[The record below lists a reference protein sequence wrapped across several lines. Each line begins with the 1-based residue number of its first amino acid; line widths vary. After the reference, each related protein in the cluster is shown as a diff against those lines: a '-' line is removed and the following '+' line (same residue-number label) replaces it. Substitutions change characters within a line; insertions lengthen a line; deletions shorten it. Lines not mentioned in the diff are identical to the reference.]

1 VKGESTEHAL
11 QPGERMGSLR
21 VLQHVHDGCY
31 GALYRAEDSKS
42 RQSVALRILP
52 TAGGHAALQNLQSLA
67 AHVQAMQKLALP
79 LVPLPLQ
86 SGTTVAGQAYLTT
99 EWIEGQPLALYLPKL
114 GPGELLAILQG
125 LAGCLD
131 AAHRHGVYHLLLRP
145 SQVLLRAMPD
155 GTLQPALLGLGWYQL
170 LADHGQALAPAA
182 RAALAPEQRPGGG
195 IPALPA
201 AADVYGFASLIR
213 ARLELPMAGATAAP
227 WGRGQQR
234 NQALAQALGG
244 LLQAMQGADPA
255 TRPTMSE
262 VNTRL
267 YALLTSGDFSGQ
279 RSARDN
285 LTLVPATLSGI
296 KDARAVGST
305 QGRDSANAG
314 DPLIGQ
320 CFGSF
325 RLLRLLGKGAMGAVY
340 EARHVVIGTRAA
352 VKVLRRQLTAGM
364 GGNEYVK
371 RFLDEARAVNII
383 EHPGVVSIFEFGQR
397 VEDDLLYIVMEYLP
411 GDTLE
416 SLLARRQHPLSLR
429 EALPIA
435 MQAAQAL
442 AAAHECGI
450 VHRDIKPSNL
460 MLLAE
465 PLAPDTL
472 RVKIVDFGIAKL
484 GQDSTRPGDS
494 EREDQTEAGAVM
506 GTCAYMAPEQYG
518 DASRVSGKADTFA
531 LGVLIYEMLTL
542 RSPFGEANSFS
553 VVGKKAQAL
562 PTDGRS
568 AQSSPRL
575 AQLLAQM
582 MEGESQLRPDMPQV
596 IAVLRAEILQIQ
608 RPQRRRNPLL
618 LPAGLLSL
626 LVIAGLVYVASQPKR
641 PDERR
646 RAAVREQARRL
657 LEGVLIAPRTDPVL
671 RAEAARAL
679 GRSRDPR
686 YFDLLMRQL
695 SDSSE
700 VVQQGTLLALSE
712 LGDPR
717 AVMPL
722 RERLRAGQQNGR
734 VADHE
739 WWALLCVLSLQRG
752 QVEPLHSTERE
763 LIDIFQKSPQLMA
776 DTPPAWG
783 RRLALQTVLY
793 LRTAPEQRRPL
804 RPSLLGLLTARQISP
819 PERLRALHSL
829 AEGQDDDWPE
839 LREPLEQIAR
849 LRDTPEHALQAMA
862 QLRRAQAL
870 RPEQEKW
877 AESFVQQHVEYRGVV
892 ARQNVALAGIT
903 TDCELL
909 RGMVADRERSELE
922 RKQAADNVAFCPFE
936 HLEPISDLLAEK
948 SPASLMVRVTL
959 AGSLLRALGRP
970 AEQIA
975 EQSSSLDAAIAGLW
989 GTDRIGA
996 IELAAQGPG
1005 EDGKRW
1011 LLAGL
1016 RDQDPR
1022 VRDASSRLLSAQSW
1036 VPRLRW
1042 MRDAL
1047 LDANTDAQIAGM
1059 KAVVYLLDALQQQ
1072 GQSAPESEA
1081 AALRE
1086 RVLSLLSQSHDEVA
1100 QGVARTLLYWLGDGR
1115 QKRALEQ
1122 TLTSGTSVAKRVL
1135 IELLSP
1141 RDSLLLRAL
1150 QDADPRVRFFA
1161 ARRLTDGGRK
1171 EGIAVLREMLTRE
1184 GEESLIAYWLLR
1196 RLGQD
1201 EAPPRHLI
1209 DMLGRSYPAYV
1220 RVQVVQILGALPGT
1234 PPIHELER
1242 AGRDLSGVVRRQ
1254 VARVAAELWSR
1265 TRAPR
1270 LLDLLDRLQSDE
1282 DGSVRMYAQRL
1293 RAGLNASVAA
1303 KRAEVGQSPSPG
1315 SAAGHVQTGGPIAPP
1330 KPSTE
1335 PPSSPRADLGTRQ
1348 DPPSSAQD
1356 APRPQPAVGTAGTRP
1371 TRTPSELERVEEAQ
1385 RLAAVSAT
1393 RSEGIQR
1400 LRQIADLRRCQGSA
1414 AMRACSLLGELL
1426 LADDAMA
1433 DRALGLNYLKRRWS
1447 AAASLQNSSA
1457 GLSRADAWRRFGSKL
1472 SWLTIR
1478 RPRADRSCQTV
1489 HDELHLPQ
1497 PEMSVLQLSP
1507 ERFQL
1512 RAGEHFIRD
1521 CCQASE
1527 QHMVSC
1533 RHFASL
1539 LSAGVG
1545 VVRK

>member
-1 VKGESTEHAL
+1 MTGESTDRAL

-31 GALYRAEDSKS
+31 GVLYRAEDSES

-67 AHVQAMQKLALP
+67 AHVQALQKLALP

-86 SGTTVAGQAYLTT
+86 SGTTRAGHAYLTT
-99 EWIEGQPLALYLPKL
+99 EWIEGQPLAFHLPRL

-131 AAHRHGVYHLLLRP
+131 AAHRHGVHHLLLRP

-155 GTLQPALLGLGWYQL
+155 GTLRPALLGLGWYQL
-170 LADHGQALAPAA
+170 LGDRRPALAAAA
-182 RAALAPEQRPGGG
+182 RAALAPEQQSGGG

-213 ARLELPMAGATAAP
+213 AWLERPMAGGTAAP
-227 WGRGQQR
+227 WGRGPQR

-244 LLQAMQGADPA
+244 LVHAMQGADPA

-296 KDARAVGST
+296 KDARAAGSP
-305 QGRDSANAG
+305 QGRESANAG
-314 DPLIGQ
+314 DPLVGQ

-364 GGNEYVK
+364 GGHEYVK

-484 GQDSTRPGDS
+484 GPESTREGDP

-506 GTCAYMAPEQYG
+506 GTYAYMAPEQYG

-562 PTDGRS
+562 PTHGRS

-582 MEGESQLRPDMPQV
+582 MEGEAPLRPDMPQV
-596 IAVLRAEILQIQ
+596 IAVLREELLQIQ
-608 RPQRRRNPLL
+608 RPQRRRDPLL
-618 LPAGLLSL
+618 LLAGLLSL
-626 LVIAGLVYVASQPKR
+626 LVIGGLVIGGLVYVASQPKR

-657 LEGVLIAPRTDPVL
+657 LEGILIAPRTDPAL

-695 SDSSE
+695 SDGSE

-712 LGDPR
+712 LGDSR
-717 AVMPL
+717 AVTPL
-722 RERLRAGQQNGR
+722 RERLRAGQRSGR

-752 QVEPLHSTERE
+752 QAEPLNSTERE
-763 LIDIFQKSPQLMA
+763 LIDIFQKSPQLLA
-776 DTPPAWG
+776 DTQPAWG
-783 RRLALQTVLY
+783 RRLALQTALY

-804 RPSLLGLLTARQISP
+804 RPSLLGLLAARQISP

-829 AEGQDDDWPE
+829 AEGLDDDWPE

-849 LRDTPEHALQAMA
+849 LRDAPEHALQAMA

-870 RPEQEKW
+870 RPEQEAW

-892 ARQNVALAGIT
+892 ARQNVALAGLT

-909 RGMVADRERSELE
+909 RGVVADRERSELE
-922 RKQAADNVAFCPFE
+922 RKQAADSVAFCPFE
-936 HLEPISDLLAEK
+936 HLEPLSDLLAEK
-948 SPASLMVRVTL
+948 SPASPTVRVTL

-975 EQSSSLDAAIAGLW
+975 EQSSSLDAAVAGLW

-1022 VRDASSRLLSAQSW
+1022 VRDASSRLLSAQSLL
-1036 VPRLRW
+1036 PRLRW

-1047 LDANTDAQIAGM
+1047 LDANTDAQVAGM

-1072 GQSAPESEA
+1072 GQSAPEQEA

-1086 RVLSLLSQSHDEVA
+1086 RVLSLLSQSRDEVA
-1100 QGVARTLLYWLGDGR
+1100 QGVARTLLYWLGDSR

-1161 ARRLTDGGRK
+1161 ARRLSDGGRK
-1171 EGIAVLREMLTRE
+1171 EGIAVLREMLARE

-1220 RVQVVQILGALPGT
+1220 RVHVVQILGALPGA
-1234 PPIHELER
+1234 PAIHELER

-1282 DGSVRMYAQRL
+1282 DVSVRMYAQRL
-1293 RAGLNASVAA
+1293 RAGLHASVAT
-1303 KRAEVGQSPSPG
+1303 KRAEVGQ
-1315 SAAGHVQTGGPIAPP
+1315 PP
-1330 KPSTE
+1330 ATE
-1335 PPSSPRADLGTRQ
+1335 PPSSPRADLGARQ
-1348 DPPSSAQD
+1348 DPPSAAQD
-1356 APRPQPAVGTAGTRP
+1356 PPRPQPAVGTSGTRP

-1447 AAASLQNSSA
+1447 AAASLQNSSG
-1457 GLSRADAWRRFGSKL
+1457 GLSRTEAWRRFGGKL

-1533 RHFASL
+1533 RHFVSL

-1545 VVRK
+1545 AVRK